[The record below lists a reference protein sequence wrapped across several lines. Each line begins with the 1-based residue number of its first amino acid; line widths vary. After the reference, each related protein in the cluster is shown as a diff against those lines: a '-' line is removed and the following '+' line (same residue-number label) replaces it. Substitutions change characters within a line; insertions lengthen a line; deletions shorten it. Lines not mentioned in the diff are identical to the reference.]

1 MVSLDIAK
9 NITCSNCIF
18 NEDCPLGGNRNFCSP
33 HFVMCMYNND
43 FNPREIS
50 DIKVLCK
57 WRDIYKTDKS
67 LKTQCSAFADAL
79 STQFMNRELKNPKS
93 IILYAIANKIVNEC
107 KPFEKIANKINEYNN
122 EAIIRPIVPWF
133 SAKRAIEKKF
143 SNQIA
148 ATRKIHLVDNIGENN
163 QR

>member
-1 MVSLDIAK
+1 MS
-9 NITCSNCIF
+9 
-18 NEDCPLGGNRNFCSP
+18 
-33 HFVMCMYNND
+33 MYNNS
-43 FNPREIS
+43 FNSRELS

-67 LKTQCSAFADAL
+67 LKTQCNAFADAL

-107 KPFEKIANKINEYNN
+107 KPSPKVVNKINEYND
-122 EAIIRPIVPWF
+122 EAIITPIVPWF
-133 SAKRAIEKKF
+133 SAKRAVENKVNNNKML
-143 SNQIA
+143 N
-148 ATRKIHLVDNIGENN
+148 TKIHLVDNIDENN

>member
-9 NITCSNCIF
+9 NINCSNCNF
-18 NEDCPLGGNRNFCSP
+18 NEICPLGGNRDFCSP
-33 HFVMCMYNND
+33 HFIMSMYNNS
-43 FNPREIS
+43 FNSRELL

-57 WRDIYKTDKS
+57 WRDVYKTDKS
-67 LKTQCSAFADAL
+67 INTQCNAFADAL

-107 KPFEKIANKINEYNN
+107 KPSPKVVNKINEYND
-122 EAIIRPIVPWF
+122 EAIITPIVPWF
-133 SAKRAIEKKF
+133 SAKRAVENKVNNNKML
-143 SNQIA
+143 N
-148 ATRKIHLVDNIGENN
+148 TKIHLVDNIDENN